1 MTDVLNGVV
10 YILRQP
16 CTRQLAPAQC
26 DVREG
31 KLFVHCRGLP
41 VVNACIGHQP
51 LADGFES
58 QESRSASALVSMAS
72 LGKNWVV
79 MSGGLLLVVSVPP
92 RWPIVA

>member
-41 VVNACIGHQP
+41 VVNACIGPGHQP

-58 QESRSASALVSMAS
+58 QEAS